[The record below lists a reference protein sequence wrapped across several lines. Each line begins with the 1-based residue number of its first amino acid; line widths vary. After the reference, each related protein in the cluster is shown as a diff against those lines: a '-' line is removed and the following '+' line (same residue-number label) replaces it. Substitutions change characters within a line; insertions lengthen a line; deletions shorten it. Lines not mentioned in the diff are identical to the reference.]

1 MPMIFL
7 LGLTILMATP
17 SLRRGSSTGMLI
29 TSWAAMLRLILGRPL
44 KIVEISVVIPYRND
58 RWSGHHQQGFPLLQF
73 NAIQINDCTERLV
86 PLT

>member
-7 LGLTILMATP
+7 LGLTILMATA
-17 SLRRGSSTGMLI
+17 SLCRGTSAGMLI
-29 TSWAAMLRLILGRPL
+29 TSWAAMLRLIVG
-44 KIVEISVVIPYRND
+44 IPYLND
-58 RWSGHHQQGFPLLQF
+58 RWSGPHQQGFPLLQF